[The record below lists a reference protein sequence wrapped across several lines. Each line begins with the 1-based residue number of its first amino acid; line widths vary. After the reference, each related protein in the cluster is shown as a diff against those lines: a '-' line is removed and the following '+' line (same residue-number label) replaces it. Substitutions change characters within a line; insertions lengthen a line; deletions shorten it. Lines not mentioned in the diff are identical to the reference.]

1 MVKNII
7 RLSEP
12 KDEIYLNKDLNII
25 NNYKEAKT
33 AYFVVV
39 DEFNSILAGLGIDK
53 IEGKEN
59 TCILKDL
66 YLKDDFCDILTPS
79 SLFANLFINFF

>member
-39 DEFNSILAGLGIDK
+39 DEFNYILAGLGIDK
-53 IEGKEN
+53 IEGK
-59 TCILKDL
+59 
-66 YLKDDFCDILTPS
+66 
-79 SLFANLFINFF
+79 